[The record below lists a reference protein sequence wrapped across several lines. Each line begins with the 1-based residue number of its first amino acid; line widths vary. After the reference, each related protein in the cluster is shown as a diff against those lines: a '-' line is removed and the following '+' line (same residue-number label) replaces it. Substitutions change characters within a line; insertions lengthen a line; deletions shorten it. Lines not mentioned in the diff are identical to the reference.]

1 MRIPLNTFMCITETK
16 INRQVLDSLLMAYS
30 SEWYAYNQY
39 WNGALLATGKTREIL
54 LEHSKDEMKHLGWIA
69 KRILEL
75 GVATNTE
82 STDPGSGAYIKP
94 IKSRLVAQNIKGEEI
109 AIKMYQDLIDLCQD
123 TDKITYELAIKI
135 QSEEIEHR
143 EELESI
149 Q

>member
-75 GVATNTE
+75 GGGLHE
-82 STDPGSGAYIKP
+82 C
-94 IKSRLVAQNIKGEEI
+94 LEEVNLLLTHI
-109 AIKMYQDLIDLCQD
+109 CVQTSVNSEL
-123 TDKITYELAIKI
+123 TYKN
-135 QSEEIEHR
+135 
-143 EELESI
+143 
-149 Q
+149 